1 MIDKQKGVNSI
12 WRFQEWHNFKN
23 NLNLSES
30 SHFESIM
37 KELYESGYFTQ
48 EQQDG
53 GAYLFHLTKFGSE
66 KIYQN

>member
-12 WRFQEWHNFKN
+12 WRFQERN

>member
-12 WRFQEWHNFKN
+12 WCFQEWHNFKN

-30 SHFESIM
+30 SHFESVM

-48 EQQDG
+48 E
-53 GAYLFHLTKFGSE
+53 
-66 KIYQN
+66 

>member
-1 MIDKQKGVNSI
+1 MFQKMIDKQKGVNSI

-37 KELYESGYFTQ
+37 KELCESGYFTQ
-48 EQQDG
+48 EQQNG
-53 GAYLFHLTKFGSE
+53 RVYLFAW
-66 KIYQN
+66 QNCK